1 LIERGNERQLLI
13 IREVLDVKTITI
25 VLADDHRIV
34 RQGLR
39 VLLTSES
46 DFNVIGE
53 ADDGREAL
61 ELVKRLSPD
70 VLVLDLM
77 MPGLNG
83 LEVARQ
89 LNKQASKVGVVVL
102 SMHDDEGF
110 VLEALANGVSA
121 YVLKDSNSS
130 DLIQA
135 IREVAAGRRYLSP
148 PLSDRAIET
157 YQQMA
162 KIGTMDSHE
171 TLTTREREVLQLSAE
186 GHTNSEIAA
195 RLGISTRTAETHRA
209 HLMHK
214 LALHTQSDLIRYAL
228 RRGVI
233 PLENARKQ

>member
-1 LIERGNERQLLI
+1 M
-13 IREVLDVKTITI
+13 KTTTI

-39 VLLTSES
+39 VLLSAEA
-46 DFNVIGE
+46 DFQVIGE
-53 ADDGREAL
+53 ADEGREAL
-61 ELVKRLSPD
+61 ELVKRLNPD

-89 LNKQASKVGVVVL
+89 LNKGASHVGVVVL

-130 DLIQA
+130 DLVQA
-135 IREVAAGRRYLSP
+135 VREVAAGRRYLSP

-162 KIGTMDSHE
+162 KIGAMDRHE

-186 GHTNSEIAA
+186 GHTNSEIAS
-195 RLGISTRTAETHRA
+195 RLGISTRTAETHRS

-214 LALHTQSDLIRYAL
+214 LGLHTQSDLIRYAL
-228 RRGVI
+228 KRGVI
-233 PLENARKQ
+233 KQ

>member
-1 LIERGNERQLLI
+1 M
-13 IREVLDVKTITI
+13 TTI

-39 VLLTSES
+39 ALLTAE
-46 DFNVIGE
+46 DNFKVIGE

-61 ELVKRLSPD
+61 DVVKRLNPD

-89 LNKQASKVGVVVL
+89 LHKQTPKVGVVVL
-102 SMHDDEGF
+102 SMYDDEGF

-130 DLIQA
+130 DLVQA
-135 IREVAAGRRYLSP
+135 VREVAAGRRYLSP

-157 YQQMA
+157 YLQMA
-162 KIGTMDSHE
+162 KTGAMDKHE

-195 RLGISTRTAETHRA
+195 RLGISTRTAETHRSR
-209 HLMHK
+209 LMHK
-214 LALHTQSDLIRYAL
+214 LSLHTQSDLIRYAL
-228 RRGVI
+228 KRGII
-233 PLENARKQ
+233 PMESKQ

>member
-1 LIERGNERQLLI
+1 M
-13 IREVLDVKTITI
+13 TTI

-39 VLLTSES
+39 ALLTAEAN
-46 DFNVIGE
+46 FKVIGE

-89 LNKQASKVGVVVL
+89 LHKQSPKVRIVVL
-102 SMHDDEGF
+102 SMYDDEGF

-130 DLIQA
+130 DLVQA
-135 IREVAAGRRYLSP
+135 VREVAAGHRYLSP

-162 KIGTMDSHE
+162 KTGAMDKHE

-186 GHTNSEIAA
+186 GYTSSVIAS
-195 RLGISTRTAETHRA
+195 RLGISTRTAETHRSR
-209 HLMHK
+209 LMHK
-214 LALHTQSDLIRYAL
+214 LGLHTQSDLIRYAL
-228 RRGVI
+228 KRGII
-233 PLENARKQ
+233 PMEKQG